1 MTPHTVNNPNKVNLS
16 KDCSIG
22 DIYSKLKRVAAR
34 SEYPSET
41 TLLYQERENN
51 NKIKMTNEQHQGA
64 KMKIAKDS
72 KLGLRGEECKI
83 CQDNVAENEK
93 GINCDL
99 CENWYHCKCIKM
111 NDAIYKFYSK
121 ENQPWAC
128 SKCIENKREKNELYD
143 LVMNMMK
150 NNEEEREER
159 ALMMS
164 MMKKMCEQLS
174 GLEKIMED
182 KINKKLKKN
191 ENDLLI
197 KVNEEMEESLEKFKR
212 RKNLVIYGMIEK
224 KCENEKEKCEAD
236 CMNIKKLLRELNMDI
251 KYFEISR
258 LGKQNTKGKPRP
270 IRIELNKESEK
281 YEILRNAAKLRF
293 TENEDLKK
301 VIINTDMSLKER
313 EFQKVLREELKER
326 RQAGERNIKIR
337 KGRIVRTDEG
347 GEEQN

>member
-1 MTPHTVNNPNKVNLS
+1 
-16 KDCSIG
+16 
-22 DIYSKLKRVAAR
+22 
-34 SEYPSET
+34 
-41 TLLYQERENN
+41 
-51 NKIKMTNEQHQGA
+51 
-64 KMKIAKDS
+64 
-72 KLGLRGEECKI
+72 
-83 CQDNVAENEK
+83 
-93 GINCDL
+93 
-99 CENWYHCKCIKM
+99 
-111 NDAIYKFYSK
+111 
-121 ENQPWAC
+121 
-128 SKCIENKREKNELYD
+128 
-143 LVMNMMK
+143 
-150 NNEEEREER
+150 
-159 ALMMS
+159 
-164 MMKKMCEQLS
+164 MCEQLS

-212 RKNLVIYGMIEK
+212 RKNLVIYGMLEK
-224 KCENEKEKCEAD
+224 KGENEKEKYEAD

-251 KYFEISR
+251 KHFEISR
-258 LGKQNTKGKPRP
+258 IGKQNIKGKPRP

-293 TENEDLKK
+293 TENEEFKK

-313 EFQKVLREELKER
+313 EFQKLLREELKER